1 MAEFPQVT
9 SGYCV
14 LTVCICLAA
23 TAAQWHQKGVPLA
36 MNAVLA
42 PNATMDSYRKG
53 EYFTENSSGTD
64 QDLEIM
70 GSKMFLH
77 GFACLPLSNQ
87 TAGIVHFGISVQAE
101 AKTTHLLADIW

>member
-1 MAEFPQVT
+1 MLDAFLGDLLSNQFEPTCFQ
-9 SGYCV
+9 
-14 LTVCICLAA
+14 
-23 TAAQWHQKGVPLA
+23 
-36 MNAVLA
+36 
-42 PNATMDSYRKG
+42 DFSYRKG
-53 EYFTENSSGTD
+53 ECFTENSSSTD